1 MCELVTKVQLS
12 RDGTRALVASYD
24 ASLRSHVVAIDV
36 VRNLERRVTV
46 GAGGEGSLC
55 GHPMEHEWPWFQFL
69 VSTHPKWDAQF
80 SPNGRWVA
88 YTSFESGR
96 FETFVSPFRETTGDP
111 ISGAP
116 PLSRWQVSSGGGSAP
131 RWRADGNEIFY
142 WSAESKKLMAVAVGA
157 DGARFDAGRPEPLFN
172 ARPLQEAYPIT
183 FYDVSAD
190 GQRFLVNGVE
200 AKSGTPSR
208 LDRELAAPS
217 TKLSPRS
224 SRQFPTI
231 DWYSIV
237 AKWARIAKLPPVNCV
252 Q

>member
-1 MCELVTKVQLS
+1 
-12 RDGTRALVASYD
+12 
-24 ASLRSHVVAIDV
+24 
-36 VRNLERRVTV
+36 
-46 GAGGEGSLC
+46 
-55 GHPMEHEWPWFQFL
+55 
-69 VSTHPKWDAQF
+69 
-80 SPNGRWVA
+80 
-88 YTSFESGR
+88 
-96 FETFVSPFRETTGDP
+96 
-111 ISGAP
+111 
-116 PLSRWQVSSGGGSAP
+116 
-131 RWRADGNEIFY
+131 
-142 WSAESKKLMAVAVGA
+142 MAVAVGA

-183 FYDVSAD
+183 FYDVTAD